1 MPLVNLIN
9 FDQMLYIKTSSFFV
23 QSEPAGT
30 KKRKQ
35 TLDESTN
42 KSSTC
47 IHTSLELNT
56 PGSKNSRKK
65 KP

>member
-1 MPLVNLIN
+1 MPYVNLVN
-9 FDQMLYIKTSSFFV
+9 FDQMLYIKTFSFFA

-42 KSSTC
+42 KISTF

-56 PGSKNSRKK
+56 P
-65 KP
+65 